1 VEVNHI
7 HSAPDWLIQ
16 AFYQLPDKDLRQ
28 QGICIAEGKT
38 VTDRLLESTLEILGV
53 LCTKDHIEYYEK
65 RSMGRWPVYS
75 GTRREIGELLGFKFH
90 RGVLAAARRPE
101 IGRGFLDPKTYIP
114 PPGSWGLSLISVQ
127 EESNVGTLIR
137 SAKAFGADFV
147 ALGPFTGDGF
157 SRKAIRASVGYSLST
172 TFLLVDSDT
181 AFLDWASNNRVLLG
195 IADGDP
201 KESIASH
208 HVGRHIHKL
217 LQIDRWDS
225 VCLMLGHEFAGHG
238 PEVAQNIEEL
248 GGIRIRIPMA
258 LGVDSLNVAA
268 AGAILMHEMYSL
280 FSQA

>member
-1 VEVNHI
+1 MESNHI

-65 RSMGRWPVYS
+65 RSMGRWPVYT

-101 IGRGFLDPKTYIP
+101 AGRGFLNPKTYIP
-114 PPGSWGLSLISVQ
+114 RIGSWGLSVISVQ

-137 SAKAFGADFV
+137 SAKAFGADWV
-147 ALGPFTGDGF
+147 ALGPYTGDGF

-172 TFLLVDSDT
+172 TFLPVDSDT
-181 AFLDWASNNRVLLG
+181 AFLDWASKNRVLLC

-201 KESIASH
+201 KGSIPSYQAGH
-208 HVGRHIHKL
+208 HIHQL
-217 LQIDRWDS
+217 LQSGRWES
-225 VCLMLGHEFAGHG
+225 VCLMLGHEFAGHDL
-238 PEVAQNIEEL
+238 EVAQNIEVM
-248 GGIRIRIPMA
+248 GGIRIRIPMV

-280 FSQA
+280 FTKV